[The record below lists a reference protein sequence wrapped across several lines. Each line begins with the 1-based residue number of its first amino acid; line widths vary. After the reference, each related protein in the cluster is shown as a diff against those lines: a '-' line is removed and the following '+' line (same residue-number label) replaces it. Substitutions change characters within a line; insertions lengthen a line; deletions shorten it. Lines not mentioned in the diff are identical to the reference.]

1 MYRNHRFFH
10 TLPFSPVSVY
20 NNPNMINESSFSKK
34 TIFSFEVFPPKK
46 TMPIDTIF
54 STLDEL
60 KGLSPDFIS
69 VTFGAGGSENCN
81 NSVAIAKHI
90 KDVCGV
96 ESVIHMPAL
105 NMTKNDAQYVL
116 EQFQQAGI
124 DNILALRGDK
134 VEGKEPANEFL
145 HASDLISFIKDF
157 DSKRTDGK
165 QFKIFGACYPELHP
179 QSKDVFE
186 DIDYLKKKVDAGASH
201 LLSQLFFD
209 NDQFYRFLERCQIK
223 GINVPVEAGIM
234 PATNKKS
241 IERMVSMTNTVLPKK
256 FTDMMER
263 YGDHPDAIRD
273 AGIAYAIDQIVD
285 LVTHGVSGIHLYTMN
300 NPLVARKIYEATK
313 SLFDV
318 SPLILRA

>member
-1 MYRNHRFFH
+1 
-10 TLPFSPVSVY
+10 
-20 NNPNMINESSFSKK
+20 MIDETQFKNK

-81 NSVAIAKHI
+81 NSVEIAKHI
-90 KDVCGV
+90 KNVCNV

-105 NMTKNDAQYVL
+105 NMTKADAQFVL

-124 DNILALRGDK
+124 NNILALRGDK

-145 HASDLISFIKDF
+145 HASDLISFIKEF

-165 QFKIFGACYPELHP
+165 KFKIFGACYPELHP

-209 NDQFYRFLERCQIK
+209 NTQFYSFLERCQIK

-241 IERMVSMTNTVLPKK
+241 IERMVSMTNAVLPKK
-256 FTDMMER
+256 FTDMMDR
-263 YGDHPDAIRD
+263 YADHPEAIRD

-318 SPLILRA
+318 PPILK

>member
-1 MYRNHRFFH
+1 
-10 TLPFSPVSVY
+10 
-20 NNPNMINESSFSKK
+20 MIDETQFKNK

-81 NSVAIAKHI
+81 NSVEIAKHI
-90 KDVCGV
+90 KNVCNV

-105 NMTKNDAQYVL
+105 NMTKADAQFVL

-124 DNILALRGDK
+124 NNILALRGDK

-145 HASDLISFIKDF
+145 HASDLISFIKEF

-165 QFKIFGACYPELHP
+165 KFKIFGACYPELHP

-209 NDQFYRFLERCQIK
+209 NTQFYRFLERCQIK

-241 IERMVSMTNTVLPKK
+241 IERMISMTNAVLPKK
-256 FTDMMER
+256 FTDMMDH
-263 YGDHPDAIRD
+263 YGNHPEAIRD

-318 SPLILRA
+318 PPILK

>member
-1 MYRNHRFFH
+1 
-10 TLPFSPVSVY
+10 
-20 NNPNMINESSFSKK
+20 MINETDYTKK

-60 KGLSPDFIS
+60 KDLSPDFIS

-81 NSVAIAKHI
+81 NSVEIAKHI
-90 KDVCGV
+90 KNICGV

-105 NMTKNDAQYVL
+105 NMTKADALFVL
-116 EQFQQAGI
+116 EQFQKAGI

-209 NDQFYRFLERCQIK
+209 NEKFYKFLERCQIK
-223 GINVPVEAGIM
+223 GINVPIEAGIM

-241 IERMVSMTNTVLPKK
+241 IERMVSMTNAVLPKK

-300 NPLVARKIYEATK
+300 NPLVARKIFEATK
-313 SLFDV
+313 SLFEV
-318 SPLILRA
+318 PPILK

>member
-1 MYRNHRFFH
+1 
-10 TLPFSPVSVY
+10 
-20 NNPNMINESSFSKK
+20 MINETDYTKK

-60 KGLSPDFIS
+60 KDLSPDFIS

-81 NSVAIAKHI
+81 NSVEIAKHI
-90 KDVCGV
+90 KNVCGV
-96 ESVIHMPAL
+96 ESVIHMPTL
-105 NMTKNDAQYVL
+105 NMTKADAQFVL

-209 NDQFYRFLERCQIK
+209 NEKFYKFLERCQIK
-223 GINVPVEAGIM
+223 GINVPIEAGIM

-241 IERMVSMTNTVLPKK
+241 IERMVSMTNAVLPKK

-313 SLFDV
+313 SLFEV
-318 SPLILRA
+318 PPILK

>member
-1 MYRNHRFFH
+1 
-10 TLPFSPVSVY
+10 
-20 NNPNMINESSFSKK
+20 MINETDYTKK

-60 KGLSPDFIS
+60 KDLSPDFIS

-81 NSVAIAKHI
+81 NSVEIAKHI
-90 KDVCGV
+90 KNVCGV

-105 NMTKNDAQYVL
+105 NMTKADAQFVL
-116 EQFQQAGI
+116 DQFQQAGI

-179 QSKDVFE
+179 QSTDVFE

-209 NDQFYRFLERCQIK
+209 NEKFYKFLERCQIK
-223 GINVPVEAGIM
+223 GINVPIEAGIM

-241 IERMVSMTNTVLPKK
+241 IERMVSMTNAVLPKK

-313 SLFDV
+313 SLFEV
-318 SPLILRA
+318 SPILK

>member
-1 MYRNHRFFH
+1 
-10 TLPFSPVSVY
+10 
-20 NNPNMINESSFSKK
+20 MIDETQFKNK

-81 NSVAIAKHI
+81 NSVEIAKHI
-90 KDVCGV
+90 KNVCNV
-96 ESVIHMPAL
+96 ESVIHVPAL
-105 NMTKNDAQYVL
+105 NMTKADAQFVL

-124 DNILALRGDK
+124 NNILALRGDK
-134 VEGKEPANEFL
+134 VEGKEPDNEFL
-145 HASDLISFIKDF
+145 HASDLISFIKEF

-165 QFKIFGACYPELHP
+165 KFKIFGACYPELHP

-209 NDQFYRFLERCQIK
+209 NTQFYRFLERCQIK

-241 IERMVSMTNTVLPKK
+241 IERMVSMTNAVLPKK
-256 FTDMMER
+256 FTDMMDR
-263 YGDHPDAIRD
+263 YGDHPEAIRD

-318 SPLILRA
+318 PPILK

>member
-1 MYRNHRFFH
+1 
-10 TLPFSPVSVY
+10 
-20 NNPNMINESSFSKK
+20 MIDETQFKNK

-81 NSVAIAKHI
+81 NSVEIAKHI
-90 KDVCGV
+90 KNVCNV

-105 NMTKNDAQYVL
+105 NMTKADAQFVL

-124 DNILALRGDK
+124 NNILALRGDK

-145 HASDLISFIKDF
+145 HASDLISFIKEF

-165 QFKIFGACYPELHP
+165 KFKIFGACYPELHP

-209 NDQFYRFLERCQIK
+209 NTQFYRFLERCQIK
-223 GINVPVEAGIM
+223 GINAPVEAGIM

-241 IERMVSMTNTVLPKK
+241 IERMVSMTNAVLPKK
-256 FTDMMER
+256 FTDMMYR
-263 YGDHPDAIRD
+263 YGDHPEAIRD

-318 SPLILRA
+318 PPILK

>member
-1 MYRNHRFFH
+1 
-10 TLPFSPVSVY
+10 
-20 NNPNMINESSFSKK
+20 MIDETQFKNK

-81 NSVAIAKHI
+81 NSVEIAKHI
-90 KDVCGV
+90 KNVCNV

-105 NMTKNDAQYVL
+105 NMTKADAQFVL

-124 DNILALRGDK
+124 NNILALRGDK

-145 HASDLISFIKDF
+145 HASDLISFIKEF

-165 QFKIFGACYPELHP
+165 KFKIFGACYPELHP

-209 NDQFYRFLERCQIK
+209 NTQFYSFLERCQIK

-241 IERMVSMTNTVLPKK
+241 IERMVSMTNAVLPKK
-256 FTDMMER
+256 FTDMMDH
-263 YGDHPDAIRD
+263 YGNHPEAIRD

-318 SPLILRA
+318 PPILK

>member
-1 MYRNHRFFH
+1 MLYEADFKN
-10 TLPFSPVSVY
+10 
-20 NNPNMINESSFSKK
+20 K

-46 TMPIDTIF
+46 NMPIDTIF

-69 VTFGAGGSENCN
+69 VTFGAGGSENCDN
-81 NSVAIAKHI
+81 AVAIAKHI
-90 KDVCGV
+90 KDVCNV
-96 ESVIHMPAL
+96 ESVIHMPCL
-105 NMTKNDAQYVL
+105 NMTRSDAQYVL

-124 DNILALRGDK
+124 DNILALRGDR
-134 VEGKEPANEFL
+134 VEGKEPAGDFH

-157 DSKRTDGK
+157 DSRRKDGK
-165 QFKIFGACYPELHP
+165 YFKLFGACYPELHP
-179 QSKDVFE
+179 QSASVYD
-186 DIDYLKKKVDAGASH
+186 DIDFLKQKVDAGASH

-209 NDQFYRFLERCQIK
+209 NEQFYRFLERCQIK
-223 GINVPVEAGIM
+223 GINVPIEAGIM

-241 IERMVSMTNTVLPKK
+241 IERMVSMTNAVLPKK

-263 YGDHPDAIRD
+263 YGDHPEAIRD

-285 LVTHGVSGIHLYTMN
+285 LVTHGVQGIHLYTMN
-300 NPLVARKIYEATK
+300 NPLVARRIYEATK

-318 SPLILRA
+318 PPIIK

>member
-1 MYRNHRFFH
+1 
-10 TLPFSPVSVY
+10 
-20 NNPNMINESSFSKK
+20 MINETDYTKK

-60 KGLSPDFIS
+60 KDLSPDFIS

-81 NSVAIAKHI
+81 NSVEIAKHI
-90 KDVCGV
+90 KNVCGV

-105 NMTKNDAQYVL
+105 NMTKADAQFVL

-157 DSKRTDGK
+157 DSNRTDGK

-209 NDQFYRFLERCQIK
+209 NEKFYKFLERCQIK
-223 GINVPVEAGIM
+223 GIKVPIEAGIM

-241 IERMVSMTNTVLPKK
+241 IERMVSMTNAVLPKK

-313 SLFDV
+313 SLFSV
-318 SPLILRA
+318 PPIFK

>member
-1 MYRNHRFFH
+1 
-10 TLPFSPVSVY
+10 
-20 NNPNMINESSFSKK
+20 MIFEADLTKK

-81 NSVAIAKHI
+81 NSVEIAKHI
-90 KDVCGV
+90 KDTCGV
-96 ESVIHMPAL
+96 HSVIHMPCL
-105 NMTKNDAQYVL
+105 NMTKQDATFVL
-116 EQFQQAGI
+116 EQFQKAGI
-124 DNILALRGDK
+124 ENILALRGDR
-134 VEGKEPANEFL
+134 VEGKEPAGDFH
-145 HASDLISFIKDF
+145 HASDLIKFIKEF

-165 QFKIFGACYPELHP
+165 YFKIFGACYPELHP
-179 QSKDVFE
+179 QSKSVYE
-186 DIDYLKKKVDAGASH
+186 DIDYLKMKVDAGASH

-209 NDQFYRFLERCQIK
+209 NEQFYRFLERCQIK
-223 GINVPVEAGIM
+223 GINVPIEAGIM
-234 PATNKKS
+234 PVTNKKS
-241 IERMVSMTNTVLPKK
+241 VERMVSMTNARLPKK

-263 YGDHPDAIRD
+263 YGDHPEAIRD

-285 LVTHGVSGIHLYTMN
+285 LITHGVQGIHLYTMN

-318 SPLILRA
+318 SPLI

>member
-1 MYRNHRFFH
+1 
-10 TLPFSPVSVY
+10 
-20 NNPNMINESSFSKK
+20 MINETDYTKK
-34 TIFSFEVFPPKK
+34 TIISFEVFPPKK

-60 KGLSPDFIS
+60 KDLSPDFIS

-81 NSVAIAKHI
+81 NSVEIAKHI
-90 KDVCGV
+90 KNVCVV

-105 NMTKNDAQYVL
+105 NMTKADAQFVL

-209 NDQFYRFLERCQIK
+209 NEKFYKFLERCQIK
-223 GINVPVEAGIM
+223 GINVPIEAGIM

-241 IERMVSMTNTVLPKK
+241 IERMVSMTNAVLPKK

-313 SLFDV
+313 SLFSV
-318 SPLILRA
+318 PPIFK

>member
-1 MYRNHRFFH
+1 
-10 TLPFSPVSVY
+10 
-20 NNPNMINESSFSKK
+20 MIDETQFKNK

-81 NSVAIAKHI
+81 NSVEIAKHI
-90 KDVCGV
+90 KNVCNV

-105 NMTKNDAQYVL
+105 NMTKADAQFVL

-124 DNILALRGDK
+124 NNILALRGDK

-145 HASDLISFIKDF
+145 HASNLISFIKEF

-165 QFKIFGACYPELHP
+165 KFKIFGACYPELHP

-209 NDQFYRFLERCQIK
+209 NTQFYRFLERCQIK

-241 IERMVSMTNTVLPKK
+241 IERMVSMTNAVLPKK
-256 FTDMMER
+256 FTDMMDR
-263 YGDHPDAIRD
+263 YADHPEAIRD

-318 SPLILRA
+318 PPILK